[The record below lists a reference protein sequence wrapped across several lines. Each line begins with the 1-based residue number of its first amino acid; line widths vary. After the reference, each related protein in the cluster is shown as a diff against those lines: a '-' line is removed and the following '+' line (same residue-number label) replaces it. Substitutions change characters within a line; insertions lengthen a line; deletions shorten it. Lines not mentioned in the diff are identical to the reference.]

1 MYKNLTKPNFL
12 SYNILL
18 YFWLC
23 IIQLLIADLLI
34 KAIKN
39 LIKNMTVLFLRK
51 SNWFNNKYVTFTEK
65 SLHDFIIGDIIVYLT
80 EIMFYLIKN
89 HVCRLLSY
97 NWSRRVKQIDAV
109 SFHIREYAGCLL
121 SLSRLAYIKKEL
133 IFL

>member
-39 LIKNMTVLFLRK
+39 LIKNMTVLVLRK
-51 SNWFNNKYVTFTEK
+51 SN
-65 SLHDFIIGDIIVYLT
+65 
-80 EIMFYLIKN
+80 
-89 HVCRLLSY
+89 
-97 NWSRRVKQIDAV
+97 
-109 SFHIREYAGCLL
+109 
-121 SLSRLAYIKKEL
+121 
-133 IFL
+133 

>member
-97 NWSRRVKQIDAV
+97 NWSRRVKQIDA
-109 SFHIREYAGCLL
+109 A
-121 SLSRLAYIKKEL
+121 
-133 IFL
+133 